1 LKKWIDFA
9 VDVDA
14 QKQKALAAAAAAAAA
29 AAEGFEWEI
38 QRGIKDTWSF
48 Q

>member
-14 QKQKALAAAAAAAAA
+14 QKQKALAAAAAAA
-29 AAEGFEWEI
+29 EGFEWEI